1 MEKGTAQQQEK
12 ALPHSSRRFQFTKA
26 QKDPLRKGLVL
37 FCGLFD
43 RKVTSSELA
52 DGYPLH
58 EGKLALDYVPR
69 SLARIGLSARVV
81 DIELEDIFKRLLP
94 ALLLTKSGTTVI
106 LSELDI
112 EKGTATILLPETG
125 GGINELSLDELK
137 GIYTGTAIL
146 AKPKFRKDDRAGN
159 YAKEEKEHWFK
170 GPLSRCWPAYAEVA
184 VASFV
189 ANLLAVATSLFALQ
203 VYDRVVPNSAFDTL
217 FVLSSGVVLA
227 IILDF
232 VIRVIRAH
240 LLDATGKRLDIKLSS
255 LLFERVMQI
264 RLSAKPGSTGAFS
277 SQIREFESVREFFTS
292 STAATISDFPF
303 IIIFLSVIAYIGGSV
318 VWVPVIGIL
327 LMLLPSLL
335 MQKKLA
341 KLSRANLREGAIKH
355 GLMLE
360 VIDNL
365 ETVKTTRAEGRNLQ
379 LWEELSAQ
387 LADENVLL
395 KRIHS
400 FLTLGASMTQ
410 QLCYVGVLIIG
421 VFEINNGNL
430 TIGGLIACTMLVS
443 RTIAPVNQMA
453 GVLVRWQ
460 HVKVALEGLDE
471 LMNAPIERTVDRKF
485 VRKSDLKGEYHVDN
499 IKFRYSQEDALI
511 LDVQDLKIKAGS
523 RVMLLGCNGAGKST
537 LLRILAGLS
546 DPSDGRV
553 LLDGVNL
560 GQIDP
565 SDRRQGIGYLP
576 QDIALFHGTLRDN
589 LLLDGENHSD
599 NELLEALDA
608 IGLGTATREH
618 PLGLDLPIL
627 GNGSVSGGQRQA
639 IGLARVILQD
649 PRVVLMDEPTAA
661 FDQNSEEKVL
671 IFLNQWLKGRT
682 LIMSTHKRR
691 MLSIGQRGVVLHKG
705 KVIMDGSL
713 KDILSNNKQGK
724 SNV

>member
-1 MEKGTAQQQEK
+1 MEKGTEKKQENK
-12 ALPHSSRRFQFTKA
+12 LPHSSRRFQFNKA
-26 QKDPLRKGLVL
+26 QKDPIRKGLVL
-37 FCGLFD
+37 FCKLFD
-43 RKVTSSELA
+43 RNVTSSELA

-58 EGKLALDYVPR
+58 EGKLALDYIPR
-69 SLARIGLSARVV
+69 SLARVGLSARVV
-81 DIELEDIFKRLLP
+81 DIEIDAIFERLLP
-94 ALLLTKSGTTVI
+94 ALLLTDSGTTVI
-106 LSELDI
+106 LTELDRVQGMAKVLI
-112 EKGTATILLPETG
+112 PETG
-125 GGINELSLDELK
+125 NGIQRLSIDELK
-137 GIYTGTAIL
+137 KIYTGTSIL

-159 YAKEEKEHWFK
+159 YAKAEHEHWFK
-170 GPLSRCWPAYAEVA
+170 GPLKRCWPAYAEVA
-184 VASFV
+184 VASLV

-303 IIIFLSVIAYIGGSV
+303 IIIFLSVIAFIGGSV

-327 LMLLPSLL
+327 IMLLPSLL

-360 VIDNL
+360 VIEHL

-387 LADENVLL
+387 LAEENVLL

-410 QLCYVGVLIIG
+410 QLCYVGVLIVG
-421 VFEINNGNL
+421 VFEISNGNL

-471 LMNAPIERTVDRKF
+471 LMNAPIERTADRKF
-485 VRKSDLKGEYHVDN
+485 VRKETLKGDYHIDD
-499 IKFRYSQEDALI
+499 IKFRYSQEASLI
-511 LDVQDLKIKAGS
+511 LNIHDLKISAGS

-537 LLRILAGLS
+537 LLKILAGLL
-546 DPSDGRV
+546 DPSDGRIQ
-553 LLDGVNL
+553 LDKVHL

-589 LLLDGENHSD
+589 LLLDGESHTD
-599 NELLEALDA
+599 QELFEALDA
-608 IGLGTATREH
+608 IGLGTTTREH

-639 IGLARVILQD
+639 IGLARIILQD
-649 PRVVLMDEPTAA
+649 PRIVLMDEPTAA
-661 FDQNSEEKVL
+661 FDQKSEEKVL
-671 IFLNQWLKGRT
+671 IFLNQWLQGRT

-691 MLSIGQRGVVLHKG
+691 MLSIGQRGIVLHKG
-705 KVIMDGSL
+705 KVTMDGPL
-713 KDILSNNKQGK
+713 KEIISSNKQGK

>member
-1 MEKGTAQQQEK
+1 MKEETIDKSKNTES
-12 ALPHSSRRFQFTKA
+12 HSTRRFHFTKHKA
-26 QKDPLRKGLVL
+26 DPLRVGLVL
-37 FCGLFD
+37 LCSVFD
-43 RKVTSSELA
+43 RKVTCSELG

-58 EGKLALDYVPR
+58 EGKLTLDYVAR
-69 SLARIGLSARVV
+69 SLGRVGLSARVV
-81 DIELEDIFKRLLP
+81 DIEIEDIFDRLLP
-94 ALLLTKSGTTVI
+94 ALLLTDSGSTVLLVSSNETDAKVI
-106 LSELDI
+106 
-112 EKGTATILLPETG
+112 LPETG
-125 GGINELSLDELK
+125 KGEEILSIEQLK
-137 GIYTGTAIL
+137 AIYTGTAIL
-146 AKPKFRKDDRAGN
+146 AKTKFRKDDRAGN
-159 YAKEEKEHWFK
+159 YAKEEPEHWFK
-170 GPLSRCWPAYAEVA
+170 GPLKACWPAYAEVA

-189 ANLLAVATSLFALQ
+189 ANLLAIATSLFALQ

-217 FVLSSGVVLA
+217 FVLASGVILA
-227 IILDF
+227 IFIDF
-232 VIRVIRAH
+232 LLRVLRAH
-240 LLDATGKRLDIKLSS
+240 LLDATGKKLDIQLSS

-264 RLSAKPGSTGAFS
+264 RLSAKPASTGAFS

-303 IIIFLSVIAYIGGSV
+303 IAIFLVVIAYIGGSV

-327 LMLLPSLL
+327 IMLLPSLL
-335 MQKKLA
+335 MQRKLA

-379 LWEELSAQ
+379 IWEELSAQ
-387 LADENVLL
+387 LANENIAL

-410 QLCYVGVLIIG
+410 QLCYVGVLIVG
-421 VFEINNGNL
+421 VFEISNGNL

-471 LMNAPIERTVDRKF
+471 LMNSPIERTENRKF
-485 VRKSDLKGEYHVDN
+485 VRKSRLFGDYHLEN
-499 IKFRYSQEDALI
+499 IQFRYSQEAALI
-511 LDVQDLKIKAGS
+511 LDIKALDIKAGS
-523 RVMLLGCNGAGKST
+523 RIMLLGSNGAGKST
-537 LLRILAGLS
+537 LLRVLAGLS
-546 DPSDGRV
+546 DLNNGRV
-553 LLDGVNL
+553 LLDNVNL

-565 SDRRQGIGYLP
+565 TDRRQGIGYLP

-589 LLLDGENHSD
+589 LLLDGEEHSD
-599 NELLEALDA
+599 IELFQALDS
-608 IGLGTATREH
+608 IGLGNAVREH
-618 PLGLDLPIL
+618 PLGLDLPIV

-649 PRVVLMDEPTAA
+649 PLVVLMDEPTAA
-661 FDQNSEEKVL
+661 FDQLSEEKVL

-691 MLSIGQRGVVLHKG
+691 MLTLGQRGIVLQHG
-705 KVIMDGSL
+705 KVVMDGPL
-713 KDILSNNKQGK
+713 KDILLNNKQGK
-724 SNV
+724 KNA